1 MSYSMAC
8 IKLSIKFKNSVLSVF
23 VVVVFRK
30 KLFDVNERH
39 LLICNI
45 FVKEVSKHPLLDV
58 VRCACTSM
66 VRSDALFC
74 TVLYFML
81 QYCLVD
87 QYCEPLC
94 MAVQSVL
101 IICVFEHSV
110 ITNFNSACPAIQRGQ
125 GSGFLS
131 EGSSWLTTCMSEQR
145 RFWRDCADAQARLNL
160 RCSHRQ

>member
-23 VVVVFRK
+23 VVVVVFRK

-39 LLICNI
+39 LLSCNL
-45 FVKEVSKHPLLDV
+45 FVKKVSRHPLQDA

-81 QYCLVD
+81 QCCLVD

-110 ITNFNSACPAIQRGQ
+110 ITNFNCACPAIQRGQ

-131 EGSSWLTTCMSEQR
+131 EGSS
-145 RFWRDCADAQARLNL
+145 
-160 RCSHRQ
+160 